1 MTGRDKL
8 TVWRP
13 TTTTT
18 LQLYSL
24 ELLGGVQQK
33 WCKLYSLVSGSP
45 ESRVYPLFLRIKLY
59 LELNYTIFY

>member
-24 ELLGGVQQK
+24 ELLGGYSKNGVNYIVWSQDRPNHAFI
-33 WCKLYSLVSGSP
+33 LY
-45 ESRVYPLFLRIKLY
+45 FLG
-59 LELNYTIFY
+59 LNYI